1 MPWITQENMNI
12 TEERT
17 KTKTHN
23 IASLIP
29 FSARHFKKST
39 SETKVDLKSD
49 RLRILPLIA
58 FQVKIISYRKV
69 ACTTTVCTSR
79 LRSRIR
85 FNRERLHLFE
95 CYGKLLLDQVV
106 ISD

>member
-1 MPWITQENMNI
+1 MLWITQENMNI

-69 ACTTTVCTSR
+69 ACYINSAMC
-79 LRSRIR
+79 
-85 FNRERLHLFE
+85 EGM
-95 CYGKLLLDQVV
+95 Y
-106 ISD
+106 ISESVFDL